1 MLNLP
6 GASIQKL
13 MNVSDSVLVT
23 DSTSEVRAVLVAVTD
38 APALHAHAHH
48 GAPPLFPT
56 GAPADC
62 GDERGV
68 RVAQSGHVVLE
79 GDAPGACH

>member
-56 GAPADC
+56 GA
-62 GDERGV
+62 R
-68 RVAQSGHVVLE
+68 RVGGRYCRIDAEGLCVLRRCVV
-79 GDAPGACH
+79 G

>member
-48 GAPPLFPT
+48 GAPPLPHRC
-56 GAPADC
+56 AS
-62 GDERGV
+62 R
-68 RVAQSGHVVLE
+68 LW
-79 GDAPGACH
+79 